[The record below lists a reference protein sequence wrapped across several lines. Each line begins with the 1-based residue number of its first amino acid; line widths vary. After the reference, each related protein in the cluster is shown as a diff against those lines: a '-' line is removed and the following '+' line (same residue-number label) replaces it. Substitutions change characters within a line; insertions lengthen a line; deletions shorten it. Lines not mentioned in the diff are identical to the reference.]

1 MIEWT
6 ERALRQLDHAHDYIA
21 FANRKEVAARI
32 TTQIVTTIQQLGAF
46 PMAGRSGRVPDTR
59 ELVIS
64 NTPFIPAYAIDHDR
78 IVVLAI
84 YHGAQQWPEAF

>member
-6 ERALRQLDHAHDYIA
+6 ELALRQLDHVHDYIA
-21 FANRKEVAARI
+21 FANGKEVAARI
-32 TTQIVTTIQQLGAF
+32 ATQIVTTIQQLAAF

-64 NTPFIPAYAIDHDR
+64 EYTLYSSLRHR
-78 IVVLAI
+78 S
-84 YHGAQQWPEAF
+84 